1 MRALAFVPLIVVLLA
16 APSWAAL
23 GESVDSVA
31 ADQQRLRGELSST
44 VGDGFSI
51 HEIRA
56 TDGTVVREYSS
67 PEGQV
72 FAVSWRGPVVPDL
85 AHLLGAHFAEFQR
98 AVQSRVRRHGPLVVR
113 TGQLVVEM
121 GGHMRAFR
129 GRAYL
134 PQAVPAAVSAA
145 VVR

>member
-1 MRALAFVPLIVVLLA
+1 MRVLPFVPLVLVLLA
-16 APSWAAL
+16 SPSWAAL

-31 ADQQRLRGELSST
+31 ADQQRLRGELRST
-44 VGDGFSI
+44 AGDGFSI
-51 HEIRA
+51 QEIRSA
-56 TDGTVVREYSS
+56 DGTVVREYAS

-72 FAVSWRGPVVPDL
+72 FAVSWSGPVVPDL
-85 AHLLGAHFAEFQR
+85 AHLLGSHFAAFHQ
-98 AVQSRVRRHGPLVVR
+98 ALQSRVRRHGPLVVR
-113 TGQLVVEM
+113 TGNLVVEM

-134 PQAVPAAVSAA
+134 PEALPAAVSAA